1 MTAEELHIKGREA
14 GQRSSYEEA
23 IAFFEKAHEA
33 DPDWPYPIYDLAFT
47 YLLLQDWEKSLQYY
61 IQCNEMAANGFY
73 SAKTALWTLQK
84 EQIGEYSKGLYLFYV
99 QLEWMEE
106 TERMDKLRSILAK
119 YPDYTPAIK
128 SLQSLIKDPESR
140 LELIERG
147 LSMESD
153 DETYG
158 MLIVNKA
165 LLMTFYD
172 KMAEAKQLLENFLKS
187 DRKTL
192 MSNKIAESIFE
203 QWTAI

>member
-1 MTAEELHIKGREA
+1 
-14 GQRSSYEEA
+14 
-23 IAFFEKAHEA
+23 
-33 DPDWPYPIYDLAFT
+33 
-47 YLLLQDWEKSLQYY
+47 
-61 IQCNEMAANGFY
+61 
-73 SAKTALWTLQK
+73 
-84 EQIGEYSKGLYLFYV
+84 
-99 QLEWMEE
+99 
-106 TERMDKLRSILAK
+106 
-119 YPDYTPAIK
+119 
-128 SLQSLIKDPESR
+128 
-140 LELIERG
+140 
-147 LSMESD
+147 MESD

>member
-1 MTAEELHIKGREA
+1 
-14 GQRSSYEEA
+14 
-23 IAFFEKAHEA
+23 
-33 DPDWPYPIYDLAFT
+33 
-47 YLLLQDWEKSLQYY
+47 
-61 IQCNEMAANGFY
+61 MAANGFY

-147 LSMESD
+147 LGMESD

-158 MLIVNKA
+158 TLMVNKA

-172 KMAEAKQLLENFLKS
+172 KMAEAKQLLENFLQS

-203 QWTAI
+203 QWTTI

>member
-23 IAFFEKAHEA
+23 IAFFEKAHQA
-33 DPDWPYPIYDLAFT
+33 DPEWPYPIYDLAFT

-61 IQCNEMAANGFY
+61 IQCNEMADNGFY

-119 YPDYTPAIK
+119 YPDYT
-128 SLQSLIKDPESR
+128 
-140 LELIERG
+140 
-147 LSMESD
+147 
-153 DETYG
+153 YG
-158 MLIVNKA
+158 MLLVNKV

-172 KMAEAKQLLENFLKS
+172 KMAEAKQLLENFLQS

>member
-1 MTAEELHIKGREA
+1 MTAEELHTKGREA
-14 GQRSSYEEA
+14 GQRSNYEEA
-23 IAFFEKAHEA
+23 IAFFEKAHNA
-33 DPDWPYPIYDLAFT
+33 DSEWPYPIYDLAFT
-47 YLLLQDWEKSLQYY
+47 YLLLQDWEKSLRYY
-61 IQCNEMAANGFY
+61 NQCNQMAPNGFY
-73 SAKTALWTLQK
+73 SAKTALWTLEK
-84 EQIGEYSKGLYLFYV
+84 EQRGQFSKGLYLFYV

-106 TERMDKLRSILAK
+106 SDRIEKLRNILAK

-147 LSMESD
+147 LSLESD

-172 KMAEAKQLLENFLKS
+172 KMSEAKQLLQNLLQSE
-187 DRKTL
+187 RKTL
-192 MSNKIAESIFE
+192 MSNKIAESILE
-203 QWTAI
+203 QWSPI